1 MNWQTDIVNLIRPL
15 VGDLDGATYSD
26 LRLLQVA
33 IMAAYN
39 VNSRMKFN
47 NEYVVNLSINTVTPN
62 PFELNDS
69 DFNILT
75 AYKAACIIISS
86 EIKSQAGNSISIKDG
101 PSAIDLTGIG
111 RDLKVAAD
119 SICSQYEKLEFEY
132 MVNGSAGNGQAVL
145 SPYSPGSDYTGNHSG
160 DHRWQ

>member
-1 MNWQTDIVNLIRPL
+1 MNWQTGIVNLIRPL
-15 VGDLDGATYSD
+15 IGDLDGTVYSD
-26 LRLLQVA
+26 FRILQVA
-33 IMAAYN
+33 IVAAYGI
-39 VNSRMKFN
+39 NSKLSFN
-47 NEYVVNLSINTVTPN
+47 NEYTVNISVNTVTPN

-111 RDLKVAAD
+111 RDLRVAAD
-119 SICSQYEKLEFEY
+119 SMCAQYEKLEFEY
-132 MVNGSAGNGQAVL
+132 KVTGSAGNGQAIL
-145 SPYSPGSDYTGNHSG
+145 SPYSPGSDRTGHNSG
-160 DHRWQ
+160 DERWQ